1 MCVFSTNRSLC
12 CPARTLCLTDRC
24 ADPLQVEAVKVEAKA
39 SNKVNAH
46 NHCENM
52 TLLVTRAMRCGID
65 DAAIMRAVDNLPGLP
80 VNARDSIQSVL
91 AEVMQT
97 KARLAEQVM
106 EKARL
111 KAEKARER
119 AAAEHEAKL
128 AEAEA
133 SELAATARRRKEATG
148 SLLTSLERAGARI
161 VRV

>member
-1 MCVFSTNRSLC
+1 MCAA
-12 CPARTLCLTDRC
+12 PTDRC
-24 ADPLQVEAVKVEAKA
+24 VVLHGHCVSLIAALYIPLQVEAVKVEAKA